1 MKPAL
6 PRTAFLTAATL
17 VIFAVFLPV
26 AARCQPAGGDTKQ
39 FSQLIDAGIG
49 LRRAHKYQESIA
61 TLDKALA
68 WARANRSAKL
78 ELLAVKFLALSYR
91 ELPDLQHVL
100 ALRLQ
105 ALDIIRTDPK
115 AFGDSFHE
123 EEASA
128 LQEAGGAYYLLN
140 DMPDAIKY
148 ARAAADMAPYRGPG
162 NVGNAHLRQFLGELL
177 FLSGN
182 LTESEKVLR
191 AAYDDFEAR
200 ARLSEK
206 LGWQPIDDY
215 RFELGVLRW
224 LERVMVA
231 QGRYEDALQV
241 TEQSRERT
249 LSGILGVA
257 ASAATRQVT
266 SVQDMKDVARKS
278 GATMVIYSIAYEL
291 DPDLLLEFS
300 GFVDTRAAEL
310 YIWVISPGGTVDF
323 RKVELKTEDR
333 SLADLITGAR
343 FSIGAQGR
351 GVSRDAQ
358 ASDTGAPAAG
368 SSYPLLQAL
377 HRILIAPIADLLPA
391 SSDSPLMLLPQ
402 DRLYLVPFAALQD
415 ASGDYLVMRH
425 ALFVNYSVAALP
437 FEAGLLQ
444 HASEAGHGVLV
455 VGNPKMPSYPYGPGG
470 AMEPLPALPAAEI
483 EARDISTLFRADALV
498 GASATK
504 RTVVARMP
512 AARIIHFATHGI
524 MDRDE
529 DQSRYFDTIALAPA
543 DGDTGYLAAREID
556 KMHLAAELAVLSAC
570 DTADGKPTGDAILGF
585 SSAFLA
591 AGVPSVLVA
600 QWSIPDAPTALL
612 MHTFYEQLL
621 RGGDKAYALQ
631 QAMLVVMKQYPNP
644 ATWAAFSLIGEPAV
658 ASDLKAVVGNS
669 VTASAGKSGMG
680 AILVPSNV
688 AHYSETTYD
697 PASVA
702 AASFDTTLSIPQI
715 LQFYR
720 DAYTKMGLREDTRL
734 TQIDPKSASMVMSD
748 AGPVKLVVQVVNFD
762 GLAQPMR
769 TVSVRY
775 ERKR

>member
-1 MKPAL
+1 MKP
-6 PRTAFLTAATL
+6 AFLTAVAL
-17 VIFAVFLPV
+17 VICIAVLPF
-26 AARCQPAGGDTKQ
+26 AARCQPAAADTQQ
-39 FSQLIDAGIG
+39 FSQLIDTGIK

-61 TLDKALA
+61 ALDKALA
-68 WARANRSAKL
+68 WARANRSATL
-78 ELLAVKFLALSYR
+78 ELLAVKFLALTYR

-105 ALDIIRTDPK
+105 ALEIIRTNRK
-115 AFGDSFHE
+115 AFGDSYSQ

-128 LQEAGGAYYLLN
+128 LQQAGGGYYLLH

-162 NVGNAHLRQFLGELL
+162 AIGNARLRQFLGELL

-182 LTESEKVLR
+182 LTESEQVLR

-206 LGWQPIDDY
+206 LGWQPTDDY
-215 RFELGVLRW
+215 RFELGLLRW
-224 LERVMVA
+224 LERVLVA
-231 QGRYEDALQV
+231 QGRYDEALLV

-257 ASAATRQVT
+257 SSATARQATGVE
-266 SVQDMKDVARKS
+266 DIKAVARQS
-278 GATMVIYSIAYEL
+278 GATMIVYSIAYEL

-310 YIWVISPGGTVDF
+310 YIWVISPAGSVDF
-323 RKVELKTEDR
+323 RKVELRSEDR
-333 SLADLITGAR
+333 SLADMINGAR
-343 FSIGAQGR
+343 SSIGAEGR
-351 GVSRDAQ
+351 GASRTVQAPDAG
-358 ASDTGAPAAG
+358 ASAG
-368 SSYPLLQAL
+368 GPSYPLLQAL
-377 HRILIAPIADLLPA
+377 HRILIKPIADLLPA
-391 SSDSPLMLLPQ
+391 GGPLTLLPQ
-402 DRLYLVPFAALQD
+402 DRLYLVPFAALQ
-415 ASGDYLVMRH
+415 APSGDFLVMRH
-425 ALFVNYSVAALP
+425 ALSINYSVAALP
-437 FEAGLLQ
+437 FEAGLLR
-444 HASEAGHGVLV
+444 HAAEAGRGVLV
-455 VGNPKMPSYPYGPGG
+455 VGNPQMPSYPYGPGG
-470 AMEPLPALPAAEI
+470 ALLPLPALPQAER
-483 EARDISTLFRADALV
+483 EAHDISTLFRANALV

-504 RTVVARMP
+504 RTVVAGMP

-529 DQSRYFDTIALAPA
+529 DRSQYFDTIALAA
-543 DGDTGYLAAREID
+543 GDGDDGYLAAREIG

-570 DTADGKPTGDAILGF
+570 DTADGKPTGDAVLGF

-591 AGVPSVLVA
+591 AGVPSVVVA

-612 MHTFYEQLL
+612 MRTFYGQLL

-631 QAMLVVMKQYPNP
+631 QAMLMVMKQYPDP
-644 ATWAAFSLIGEPAV
+644 AAWAAFSLIGEAAV
-658 ASDLKAVVGNS
+658 ASGLTTVAGNS
-669 VTASAGKSGMG
+669 AMAPAGNLGAG

-688 AHYSETTYD
+688 THYSETNYD

-702 AASFDTTLSIPQI
+702 SASFDTTLSIPNI

-720 DAYTKMGLREDTRL
+720 DAYAKMGLREDARL
-734 TQIDPKSASMVMSD
+734 TQINPKSASLVMSDD
-748 AGPVKLVVQVVNFD
+748 AGPVKLVVQVVSFD

-769 TVSVRY
+769 SVSVRY
-775 ERKR
+775 ERKH